1 MTRNPAC
8 LPTPSADGLA
18 DLTRHDKEER
28 GPEFPREMRTR
39 CEPTEC
45 PRRDREPAAITNPQ
59 VDGRR
64 AGIRTQE
71 RVAPLAVFKTVN
83 GHLRGQGRRDAR
95 GLDETFYVEERL
107 LPLKQTVATISRLH
121 ATTTTPR

>member
-39 CEPTEC
+39 CGPTEC

-59 VDGRR
+59 VDGGRP
-64 AGIRTQE
+64 GIRTPGAGCPASGFQD
-71 RVAPLAVFKTVN
+71 R
-83 GHLRGQGRRDAR
+83 
-95 GLDETFYVEERL
+95 
-107 LPLKQTVATISRLH
+107 
-121 ATTTTPR
+121 